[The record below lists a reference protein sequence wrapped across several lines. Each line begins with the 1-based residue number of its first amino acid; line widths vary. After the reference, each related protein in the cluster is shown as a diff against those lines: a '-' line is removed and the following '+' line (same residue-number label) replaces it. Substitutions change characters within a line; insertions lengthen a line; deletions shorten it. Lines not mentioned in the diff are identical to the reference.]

1 MPMVD
6 DKSAGKQIS
15 ICKIVLPDLV
25 NKTPS
30 DAAKYWV
37 LPHKRKL
44 QIDLFCKELLLE
56 EKVMFP
62 GSTAFSISPN
72 NMVYTLR
79 GFATIPENFHVYSPR
94 SFLEGRAP
102 FCGFLQ
108 LGGSSSYYRVTVAF
122 SLDPELQ
129 DLEIWGGETNYICQ
143 LEISTSC
150 NF

>member
-1 MPMVD
+1 MVD
-6 DKSAGKQIS
+6 EKSAGKQKS

-30 DAAKYWV
+30 DAIKCC
-37 LPHKRKL
+37 LIKGSRKVRQL
-44 QIDLFCKELLLE
+44 QIALFCKELLLK
-56 EKVMFP
+56 EKVMFL
-62 GSTAFSISPN
+62 SSAAFSISPN

-79 GFATIPENFHVYSPR
+79 GFALFSENFHVYSPR

-129 DLEIWGGETNYICQ
+129 DLEI
-143 LEISTSC
+143 
-150 NF
+150 

>member
-1 MPMVD
+1 MVD
-6 DKSAGKQIS
+6 EKSAGKQKS

-30 DAAKYWV
+30 DAVKWSV
-37 LPHKRKL
+37 LPHKRN
-44 QIDLFCKELLLE
+44 QEGAAASDCFVLLE
-56 EKVMFP
+56 EEVTFP
-62 GSTAFSISPN
+62 SSAAFSISPN

-79 GFATIPENFHVYSPR
+79 GFAIISENFHVYSPR